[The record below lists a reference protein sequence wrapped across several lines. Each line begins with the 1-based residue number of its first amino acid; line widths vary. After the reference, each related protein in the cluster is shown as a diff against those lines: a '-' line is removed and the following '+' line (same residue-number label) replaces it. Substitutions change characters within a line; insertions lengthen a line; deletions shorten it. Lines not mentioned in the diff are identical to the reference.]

1 MTLPASTVTGSTRVV
16 VLASDPNSVRG
27 TVGEFRH
34 FGVSLVVRD
43 DILGALN
50 EVVHDPTAVIVV
62 PSDLPCPDI
71 THVLDLAV
79 ATCKSTVLFGLHP
92 ETPASAVSL
101 AVSAGAHGVV
111 ELPIT
116 PERLTRALRTAPH
129 QGAAVS
135 KSVSVG
141 DLVVDID
148 RYEIRLRGTVIHT
161 TPREFDVLVALA
173 TAHPRMVTLDELAQH
188 AGGSDPQASVR
199 VMVARLR
206 TRFSELAGV
215 GRDAVIE
222 TLRGVG
228 YRLAT

>member
-1 MTLPASTVTGSTRVV
+1 MGP
-16 VLASDPNSVRG
+16 
-27 TVGEFRH
+27 
-34 FGVSLVVRD
+34 
-43 DILGALN
+43 
-50 EVVHDPTAVIVV
+50 
-62 PSDLPCPDI
+62 
-71 THVLDLAV
+71 
-79 ATCKSTVLFGLHP
+79 
-92 ETPASAVSL
+92 
-101 AVSAGAHGVV
+101 
-111 ELPIT
+111 
-116 PERLTRALRTAPH
+116 
-129 QGAAVS
+129 
-135 KSVSVG
+135 VG

-161 TPREFDVLVALA
+161 SPREFDVLVALA

-228 YRLAT
+228 YRLAA